1 MFLRNNSGKKDPA
14 HIVYKKIRVVADPVG
29 AEGVMDPPPGP
40 VKISH
45 EKNGHQGQSHRFH
58 VSRPPPYPAV
68 GSAAAKG
75 HRGFEEGKM
84 KSLDRQLQAQ
94 EKTNMAFE
102 GYSTNNFAEDFMT
115 FIVVQDKEQIKQ
127 ICYKELS

>member
-1 MFLRNNSGKKDPA
+1 MATKGSHIDFMFLA
-14 HIVYKKIRVVADPVG
+14 
-29 AEGVMDPPPGP
+29 
-40 VKISH
+40 
-45 EKNGHQGQSHRFH
+45 
-58 VSRPPPYPAV
+58 PPPYPAV
-68 GSAAAKG
+68 GSAITKG
-75 HRGFEEGKM
+75 HHGFEEGKM

-102 GYSTNNFAEDFMT
+102 GYSTSNFAEDFMT